1 MVLDPPCQSL
11 EERPINRKE
20 VARLAGVSEAT
31 VSRVLN
37 GVGPIKEQTRIR
49 VMEAAKALNYVPSA
63 LAQGFARKRSG
74 NLGVI
79 LPLLPKV
86 NLFSTH
92 YFSELLSGIGMT
104 ARRYGF
110 DLLLQFREPEEPREY
125 ERLFQAQKID
135 ACLILG
141 AQDIDPER
149 EALAELA
156 AAGRQFCL
164 VSQRF
169 EGAGYNT
176 VDADHREG
184 TRAVVHHLLEQG
196 FTRIWFLNGP
206 QSYSNSAD
214 RLEGYRE
221 ALQERG
227 AAYDPGHVLIGNYSR
242 TSGYRLSDA
251 IEGRIRSGE
260 VDAIVA
266 GSDRMAIGVL
276 QGLKEKGLV
285 AGIDYGLAG
294 CDDSE
299 GAKLTEPMLTSIA
312 VPFYEMGSQA
322 ADQLLAP
329 LAKGESSSS
338 FQLKLPVE
346 LIVRGSSGR

>member
-1 MVLDPPCQSL
+1 M
-11 EERPINRKE
+11 
-20 VARLAGVSEAT
+20 ARLAGVSEAT

-37 GVGPIKEQTRIR
+37 GVGPIKEKTRER

-92 YFSELLSGIGMT
+92 YFSELLSGIGAA
-104 ARRYGF
+104 ARRHGY
-110 DLLLQFREPEEPREY
+110 DLLLLFREPDEPREY

-141 AQDIDPER
+141 AQDIEPER
-149 EALAELA
+149 LALAELA

-169 EGAGYNT
+169 AGAGYNT
-176 VDADHREG
+176 VDADHAEG
-184 TRAVVHHLLEQG
+184 TRAAVHHLLNRG
-196 FTRIWFLNGP
+196 YSRIWFLNGP
-206 QSYSNSAD
+206 PSYSNSAD
-214 RLEGYRE
+214 RLQGYQE
-221 ALQERG
+221 ALLERG
-227 AAYDPGHVLIGNYSR
+227 AAFEPGHVLVGNYSR
-242 TSGYRLSDA
+242 TSGYRLSA
-251 IEGRIRSGE
+251 EIEQRLRSGE

-276 QGLKEKGLV
+276 QGLKEKGLL
-285 AGIDYGLAG
+285 AGRDYGLVG
-294 CDDSE
+294 CDDTE
-299 GAKLTEPMLTSIA
+299 GAKLTEPMLSSVA

-322 ADQLLAP
+322 AHQLLAP
-329 LAKGESSSS
+329 LSKGETSSS
-338 FQLKLPVE
+338 FELKLPVE
-346 LIVRGSSGR
+346 LIARGSSGG

>member
-1 MVLDPPCQSL
+1 M
-11 EERPINRKE
+11 
-20 VARLAGVSEAT
+20 ARLAGVSEAT

-37 GVGPIKEQTRIR
+37 GVGPIKEQTRAR

-104 ARRYGF
+104 ASRYGY
-110 DLLLQFREPEEPREY
+110 DLLLLFREPDEPREY
-125 ERLFQAQKID
+125 ERMFQAQKID

-141 AQDIDPER
+141 AQDVEPER
-149 EALAELA
+149 HALAELA
-156 AAGRQFCL
+156 ANGRQFCL

-169 EGAGYNT
+169 EGTGYNA

-184 TRAVVHHLLEQG
+184 VRAAVHHLLDRG
-196 FTRIWFLNGP
+196 FSRIWFLNGP
-206 QSYSNSAD
+206 SSYSNSAD
-214 RLEGYRE
+214 RLQGYCE
-221 ALQERG
+221 ALHERG
-227 AAYDPGHVLIGNYSR
+227 VPFDPERVLLGNYSR
-242 TSGYRLSDA
+242 TSGYRLSEE
-251 IEGRIRSGE
+251 IEGLVRSGAA
-260 VDAIVA
+260 DAIVA

-276 QGLKEKGLV
+276 QGLKEKGLL
-285 AGIDYGLAG
+285 AGIDYGLVG

-299 GAKLTEPMLTSIA
+299 GAKLTDPMLTSIA

-322 ADQLLAP
+322 ANQILSP
-329 LAKGESSSS
+329 LAQGETSSS

-346 LIVRGSSGR
+346 LIVRGSSAR